1 MQVEQKCQ
9 IPRPAP
15 KPQPGALPLPS
26 SLDRAALDFQ
36 ASRVEDLN
44 SLMPE
49 GILKL
54 STPQPDPNVMLCCHC
69 MFVLMLLQ
77 MCGHA
82 SHCRDGPAS
91 PP

>member
-1 MQVEQKCQ
+1 MEQKCQ
-9 IPRPAP
+9 ILRPAP

-44 SLMPE
+44 SLMQE
-49 GILKL
+49 GVPKL

-69 MFVLMLLQ
+69 MVVLTLLQ

-82 SHCRDGPAS
+82 LHCSDGPAL